1 MMNMKRILTIYFSL
15 FLSALVLLPSAIMG
29 SEKRIITD
37 DTQAPLYF
45 IQVNHPNKAEPFSL
59 HGLSYTKLA
68 DSIVQFSPQKPW
80 SLIILM
86 EESIWISPVE
96 LNSVLLGLM
105 EKITLPPEKMLVYA
119 FNTSIRQIEAKW
131 KNPISLQ
138 KSVESEVR
146 LLDAIQ
152 RIHQMTPLQESNSVL
167 CVIGSGVN
175 TGNSIQ
181 MPSIF
186 CPIWFI
192 FPNTQY
198 QKRSPYLE
206 TLSAFSGGRI
216 VTQEEFEWL
225 HQIELP
231 GTVDSQIICFTVP
244 YQWRNYQKKIRL
256 NLQEGSLSTPIQ
268 LKYPMPWISLTL
280 SLLLLLAATIT
291 IITFFVRKTERH
303 KNSSKTHHYSFAWFE
318 WESSGSE
325 KHHQRI
331 QSCEFTIGSNP
342 NCHLTLQD
350 DAISDFHAL
359 IEEKNTQFVI
369 SDLSSRHGV
378 WVNQQKISSQ
388 LLSDKDIIQIGNIYL
403 TFHQSHIKYESNEKI
418 L

>member
-138 KSVESEVR
+138 KSV
-146 LLDAIQ
+146 
-152 RIHQMTPLQESNSVL
+152 
-167 CVIGSGVN
+167 
-175 TGNSIQ
+175 
-181 MPSIF
+181 
-186 CPIWFI
+186 
-192 FPNTQY
+192 
-198 QKRSPYLE
+198 
-206 TLSAFSGGRI
+206 
-216 VTQEEFEWL
+216 
-225 HQIELP
+225 
-231 GTVDSQIICFTVP
+231 
-244 YQWRNYQKKIRL
+244 
-256 NLQEGSLSTPIQ
+256 
-268 LKYPMPWISLTL
+268 
-280 SLLLLLAATIT
+280 
-291 IITFFVRKTERH
+291 
-303 KNSSKTHHYSFAWFE
+303 
-318 WESSGSE
+318 
-325 KHHQRI
+325 
-331 QSCEFTIGSNP
+331 
-342 NCHLTLQD
+342 
-350 DAISDFHAL
+350 
-359 IEEKNTQFVI
+359 
-369 SDLSSRHGV
+369 
-378 WVNQQKISSQ
+378 
-388 LLSDKDIIQIGNIYL
+388 
-403 TFHQSHIKYESNEKI
+403 
-418 L
+418 